1 MAKKDAIARSLAPPF
16 RIEPAALGFDSVFY
30 LQLWVSFLS
39 TLPSRLSLDAIRAP
53 GPAFSFA
60 VSPALMPGIFLLTFP
75 SGKLPQ
81 LRRALHFC
89 GVRSFMPAFIAGIF
103 LSIFPSGKLPQPIR
117 AFHFNGVRSFMPALM
132 PGIFLSIF
140 PSGKLPQ
147 LRRALH
153 FNGVRSFMPTFIEG
167 IFLLTFPRGKL
178 PQPRRALHFCGVCSF
193 VPAFIAGIFLSTFP
207 KVITVPTPER
217 KITVSLQGLVLSIK
231 CE

>member
-75 SGKLPQ
+75 
-81 LRRALHFC
+81 
-89 GVRSFMPAFIAGIF
+89 
-103 LSIFPSGKLPQPIR
+103 
-117 AFHFNGVRSFMPALM
+117 
-132 PGIFLSIF
+132 
-140 PSGKLPQ
+140 
-147 LRRALH
+147 
-153 FNGVRSFMPTFIEG
+153 
-167 IFLLTFPRGKL
+167 
-178 PQPRRALHFCGVCSF
+178 
-193 VPAFIAGIFLSTFP
+193 

-217 KITVSLQGLVLSIK
+217 KITVSLQGLVLSINMGK
-231 CE
+231 PVRILYVRPV